1 MIRGRDPTIYLPRST
16 EFFRVVND
24 TLIWSKGIHQAA
36 PYLTQY
42 LEESG
47 HFVDIHRRRVEMP
60 IGGDLLGEEFRQVM
74 RMYAE
79 SMKVMLLEA
88 GGRTA
93 EEIDE
98 LVRGF
103 LYEVNNVPGMVSIYY
118 AVHAR
123 KRL

>member
-1 MIRGRDPTIYLPRST
+1 
-16 EFFRVVND
+16 
-24 TLIWSKGIHQAA
+24 
-36 PYLTQY
+36 
-42 LEESG
+42 
-47 HFVDIHRRRVEMP
+47 MP
-60 IGGDLLGEEFRQVM
+60 IGGGDLLGEEFRQVM

-88 GGRTA
+88 GGRTP

>member
-1 MIRGRDPTIYLPRST
+1 
-16 EFFRVVND
+16 
-24 TLIWSKGIHQAA
+24 
-36 PYLTQY
+36 
-42 LEESG
+42 
-47 HFVDIHRRRVEMP
+47 
-60 IGGDLLGEEFRQVM
+60 
-74 RMYAE
+74 MYAE